1 MADPNFIRIDIA
13 GGWFDQLVRE
23 IDKNRDFSLLCA
35 NNSGTSDESRHNFKS
50 MAERDERVKAKLMKY
65 TDSSG
70 CARLYSSEYQEIFWI
85 LLENACLRNDD
96 KEEKIYG

>member
-1 MADPNFIRIDIA
+1 MGDPNFIRIDIA
-13 GGWFDQLVRE
+13 GGWFDQLIKE

-35 NNSGTSDESRHNFKS
+35 NNPDTSDESRYNFKC

-70 CARLYSSEYQEIFWI
+70 CARLYRSEYQEIFWI
-85 LLENACLRNDD
+85 LLENLTVAPD
-96 KEEKIYG
+96 KEE